1 MRADEIEGMAGCAST
16 PPFPFPGIPPSNYA
30 RSVPGTRERTVMKT
44 AEITLVVGL
53 LGLWLTVLSEKV
65 VRSLVVAIGIIAAF
79 ALMILPV
86 LAGW

>member
-1 MRADEIEGMAGCAST
+1 
-16 PPFPFPGIPPSNYA
+16 
-30 RSVPGTRERTVMKT
+30 MKT